1 MRREGVVLCCLLLA
15 GLCAGGEDGRPLVGT
30 RYGKLHGKTVTVK
43 ETDRQV
49 HAFYGVPFAKPP
61 VGPLRFAASGP
72 PESWNGVREA
82 TEPPPM
88 CLQNTEGME
97 MLIDLIKAKLKL
109 PPTSEDCLYLNVFTP
124 ADRGQNA
131 KLPVMV
137 FIHGGGLIMG
147 GAMMFEGSALSA
159 HENVIIVSIQ
169 YRLGIMGFLSSGDSQ
184 APGNYGFLDQVE
196 ALRWVQENIANFG
209 GDPDSVTI
217 FGESAGGVSVS
228 ALVLSP
234 LAKGLFHRAIAESG
248 VAILPGLVAKSA
260 EEASFVQNIIANIS
274 GCDLASLVDCMKAKS
289 EEEILSIS
297 AALKFVAPPATVD
310 GVFFPKPAEQ
320 ISAEKENNP
329 VPFIT
334 GVAEQEF
341 GWILLA
347 AMNVSGLE
355 EGMDRETVTTAL
367 LSNPLMRSLG
377 AAVIPLLVEEYL
389 GDETDPAEI
398 RNRFLDLC
406 GDFVFVMPALKTA
419 KYHRDSG
426 YPVYFYELRRR
437 PSLFKDI
444 KPDYVKADH
453 GDELFFVIGGPFLPD
468 DTLFS
473 GLTEEEEKVLSKN
486 MMKYWANFAR
496 TGDPNGPGL
505 AEWPRYDQD
514 EGYLQIDVH
523 PKQKAAQRLKD
534 TKYEFWNKI
543 LPEKIQ
549 KMAQEA
555 AEHGG
560 EDGRPLVGT
569 RYGKLL
575 GKMVTV
581 KETDRQVHAFYGVPF
596 AKPPVGPLRFAAS
609 GPPESWNGVK
619 EATEQPPMCLQNTEG
634 MEILIDLIK
643 AKLKLPPTSED
654 CLYLNVFTP
663 ADRGQNAKLPVMVFI
678 HGGGLIMGGA
688 MMFEGSA
695 LSAYENVIIVSIQYR
710 LGIMGF
716 LSSGDSQ
723 APGNYGFLDQVEA
736 LRWVQE
742 NIANFGGDPDSVTI
756 FGESAGGLS
765 VSALVLS
772 PLAKGLFHR
781 AIAESGVALL
791 PGLVAKSAEETSFV
805 RNIIANISGC
815 DLASLVD
822 CMKAKS
828 EEEILS
834 ISAALKFVVPPAT
847 VDGVFFPKPAE
858 QISAE
863 KENNPVPFITGVV
876 EQEFGWI
883 LLATMNAS
891 GLVEGMD
898 RETVTTALLSNP
910 LMGSLGAAVIPLL
923 VEEYLGDET
932 DPAEVR
938 DRFLDLCGDFV
949 FVMPA
954 LKTAKYH
961 RDSGYPVYFYEF
973 HRRPSLFKDIKPD
986 HVKADHGD
994 ELFFV
999 IGGPFLPDDTLFSGQ
1014 TEEGERVL
1022 SKNIMKYWAN
1032 FARTGD
1038 PNGPGLAEWPRYDQD
1053 EDYLQIDVHPKQKA
1067 AQRLKDTKYEFWN
1080 KILPE
1085 KIQKMA
1091 QEAAEHAGGED
1102 GRPLVGTRYGKLR
1115 GKTVKVKDTDREVHA
1130 FYGVPFAEPPVGP
1143 LRFAASGPPKA
1154 WNGVREATKQPPMCL
1169 QSTDIVKSM
1178 LETFR
1183 AKISPPATSE
1193 DCLYLNIFTPADRRQ
1208 DAKLP
1213 VMVFIHG
1220 GAFVIGGSFMFEGV
1234 ALSAHE
1240 NVIVVS
1246 IQYRLGIP
1254 GFFSSGDSQ
1263 APGNYGFLDQ
1273 VEALR
1278 WVKENIADFGG
1289 DRDSVTI
1296 FGESAGGMSVS
1307 ALVLSPLAKG
1317 LFHRAIAESG
1327 AALVPGMFTKSAE
1340 QTIFVRNIIANI
1352 SGCDGVSMVDCLK
1365 ALSEEEILSIS
1376 VAMHFITP
1384 PVTVD
1389 GVFLP
1394 KPAEQILAE
1403 KENNPVA
1410 FMTGV
1415 VEQECGW
1422 VLPSAMMNVS
1432 GLVEGLDRETVSSW
1446 LQSHPIMGSL
1456 GVAIPLLVEEYIG
1469 GEADPVKV
1477 RNRFLDLCGDIIFVM
1492 PALKTA
1498 KYHRDSGY
1506 PVYFYEFRRRPSL
1519 FKDTKPDFVK
1529 ADHGDEIYF
1538 VIGGPFLSDDILFS
1552 SQSEEDE
1559 KVLSKNVMKYWANF
1573 ARTGDPNGPG
1583 LANWP
1588 RYDQDEDYLQ
1598 IDIQPKQKAAQ
1609 RLKDAKYEFWTK
1621 ILPEKIQKISEEQ
1634 AEHSE
1639 L

>member
-1 MRREGVVLCCLLLA
+1 
-15 GLCAGGEDGRPLVGT
+15 GEDGRPLVGT

-72 PESWNGVREA
+72 PKSWNGVREA

-88 CLQNTEGME
+88 CLQSME
-97 MLIDLIKAKLKL
+97 AMGSLIDLIKAKLKL

-169 YRLGIMGFLSSGDSQ
+169 YRLGILGFLSSGDNQ

-217 FGESAGGVSVS
+217 FGESAGG
-228 ALVLSP
+228 
-234 LAKGLFHRAIAESG
+234 I
-248 VAILPGLVAKSA
+248 
-260 EEASFVQNIIANIS
+260 
-274 GCDLASLVDCMKAKS
+274 
-289 EEEILSIS
+289 
-297 AALKFVAPPATVD
+297 
-310 GVFFPKPAEQ
+310 
-320 ISAEKENNP
+320 
-329 VPFIT
+329 
-334 GVAEQEF
+334 
-341 GWILLA
+341 
-347 AMNVSGLE
+347 
-355 EGMDRETVTTAL
+355 
-367 LSNPLMRSLG
+367 
-377 AAVIPLLVEEYL
+377 
-389 GDETDPAEI
+389 
-398 RNRFLDLC
+398 
-406 GDFVFVMPALKTA
+406 
-419 KYHRDSG
+419 
-426 YPVYFYELRRR
+426 
-437 PSLFKDI
+437 
-444 KPDYVKADH
+444 
-453 GDELFFVIGGPFLPD
+453 
-468 DTLFS
+468 
-473 GLTEEEEKVLSKN
+473 
-486 MMKYWANFAR
+486 
-496 TGDPNGPGL
+496 
-505 AEWPRYDQD
+505 
-514 EGYLQIDVH
+514 
-523 PKQKAAQRLKD
+523 
-534 TKYEFWNKI
+534 
-543 LPEKIQ
+543 
-549 KMAQEA
+549 
-555 AEHGG
+555 
-560 EDGRPLVGT
+560 
-569 RYGKLL
+569 
-575 GKMVTV
+575 
-581 KETDRQVHAFYGVPF
+581 
-596 AKPPVGPLRFAAS
+596 
-609 GPPESWNGVK
+609 
-619 EATEQPPMCLQNTEG
+619 
-634 MEILIDLIK
+634 
-643 AKLKLPPTSED
+643 
-654 CLYLNVFTP
+654 
-663 ADRGQNAKLPVMVFI
+663 
-678 HGGGLIMGGA
+678 
-688 MMFEGSA
+688 
-695 LSAYENVIIVSIQYR
+695 
-710 LGIMGF
+710 
-716 LSSGDSQ
+716 
-723 APGNYGFLDQVEA
+723 
-736 LRWVQE
+736 
-742 NIANFGGDPDSVTI
+742 
-756 FGESAGGLS
+756 S

-791 PGLVAKSAEETSFV
+791 PGLVTKSAEETSFV

-834 ISAALKFVVPPAT
+834 ISASLKFVAPPAT
-847 VDGVFFPKPAE
+847 VDGVFLPNAAE
-858 QISAE
+858 QILAE
-863 KENNPVPFITGVV
+863 KEINPVPFITGVV

-883 LLATMNAS
+883 VPSAMNVS

-910 LMGSLGAAVIPLL
+910 LMRSLGAAVIPLL
-923 VEEYLGDET
+923 IEEYLGDET

-973 HRRPSLFKDIKPD
+973 HRRPSIFKDIKPD

-1014 TEEGERVL
+1014 TEEDEKVL

-1053 EDYLQIDVHPKQKA
+1053 EDYLQIDIHPKQKA

-1080 KILPE
+1080 KILPG

-1102 GRPLVGTRYGKLR
+1102 GRPLVGTRYGKLL
-1115 GKTVKVKDTDREVHA
+1115 GKTVKVKDTDRQVHA

-1143 LRFAASGPPKA
+1143 LRFAASGPPKG

-1169 QSTDIVKSM
+1169 QSTDIIKSM
-1178 LETFR
+1178 QKIFKAKLTF
-1183 AKISPPATSE
+1183 PATSE
-1193 DCLYLNIFTPADRRQ
+1193 DCLYLNIFTPADRGQ

-1220 GAFVIGGSFMFEGV
+1220 GAFAIGGAFMFEGV

-1254 GFFSSGDSQ
+1254 GFFRNTFGRYVKQSLYIELDLALFS
-1263 APGNYGFLDQ
+1263 YKLTFL
-1273 VEALR
+1273 
-1278 WVKENIADFGG
+1278 
-1289 DRDSVTI
+1289 
-1296 FGESAGGMSVS
+1296 
-1307 ALVLSPLAKG
+1307 
-1317 LFHRAIAESG
+1317 
-1327 AALVPGMFTKSAE
+1327 
-1340 QTIFVRNIIANI
+1340 
-1352 SGCDGVSMVDCLK
+1352 LK
-1365 ALSEEEILSIS
+1365 
-1376 VAMHFITP
+1376 HFLTP

-1403 KENNPVA
+1403 KENNPVE

-1422 VLPSAMMNVS
+1422 IIPS
-1432 GLVEGLDRETVSSW
+1432 
-1446 LQSHPIMGSL
+1446 GSL
-1456 GVAIPLLVEEYIG
+1456 GTAIPLLVEEYIG
-1469 GEADPVKV
+1469 DEADPAEV

-1506 PVYFYEFRRRPSL
+1506 PVYFYEFRHRPSL
-1519 FKDTKPDFVK
+1519 FKDIKPDFVK

-1552 SQSEEDE
+1552 GLSEEDE

-1583 LANWP
+1583 LAEWP

-1621 ILPEKIQKISEEQ
+1621 ILPEKIQKISEEK

>member
-1 MRREGVVLCCLLLA
+1 
-15 GLCAGGEDGRPLVGT
+15 GEDGRPLVGT

-72 PESWNGVREA
+72 PKSWNGVREA

-88 CLQNTEGME
+88 CLQSME
-97 MLIDLIKAKLKL
+97 AMGSLIDLIKAKLKL

-169 YRLGIMGFLSSGDSQ
+169 YRLGILGFLSSGDNQ

-217 FGESAGGVSVS
+217 FGESAGG
-228 ALVLSP
+228 
-234 LAKGLFHRAIAESG
+234 I
-248 VAILPGLVAKSA
+248 
-260 EEASFVQNIIANIS
+260 
-274 GCDLASLVDCMKAKS
+274 
-289 EEEILSIS
+289 
-297 AALKFVAPPATVD
+297 
-310 GVFFPKPAEQ
+310 
-320 ISAEKENNP
+320 
-329 VPFIT
+329 
-334 GVAEQEF
+334 
-341 GWILLA
+341 
-347 AMNVSGLE
+347 
-355 EGMDRETVTTAL
+355 
-367 LSNPLMRSLG
+367 
-377 AAVIPLLVEEYL
+377 
-389 GDETDPAEI
+389 
-398 RNRFLDLC
+398 
-406 GDFVFVMPALKTA
+406 
-419 KYHRDSG
+419 
-426 YPVYFYELRRR
+426 
-437 PSLFKDI
+437 
-444 KPDYVKADH
+444 
-453 GDELFFVIGGPFLPD
+453 
-468 DTLFS
+468 
-473 GLTEEEEKVLSKN
+473 
-486 MMKYWANFAR
+486 
-496 TGDPNGPGL
+496 
-505 AEWPRYDQD
+505 
-514 EGYLQIDVH
+514 
-523 PKQKAAQRLKD
+523 
-534 TKYEFWNKI
+534 
-543 LPEKIQ
+543 
-549 KMAQEA
+549 
-555 AEHGG
+555 
-560 EDGRPLVGT
+560 
-569 RYGKLL
+569 
-575 GKMVTV
+575 
-581 KETDRQVHAFYGVPF
+581 
-596 AKPPVGPLRFAAS
+596 
-609 GPPESWNGVK
+609 
-619 EATEQPPMCLQNTEG
+619 
-634 MEILIDLIK
+634 
-643 AKLKLPPTSED
+643 
-654 CLYLNVFTP
+654 
-663 ADRGQNAKLPVMVFI
+663 
-678 HGGGLIMGGA
+678 
-688 MMFEGSA
+688 
-695 LSAYENVIIVSIQYR
+695 
-710 LGIMGF
+710 
-716 LSSGDSQ
+716 
-723 APGNYGFLDQVEA
+723 
-736 LRWVQE
+736 
-742 NIANFGGDPDSVTI
+742 
-756 FGESAGGLS
+756 S

-791 PGLVAKSAEETSFV
+791 PGLVTKSAEETSFV

-834 ISAALKFVVPPAT
+834 ISASLKFVAPPAT
-847 VDGVFFPKPAE
+847 VDGVFLPNAAE
-858 QISAE
+858 QILAE
-863 KENNPVPFITGVV
+863 KEINPVPFITGVV

-883 LLATMNAS
+883 VPSAMNVS

-910 LMGSLGAAVIPLL
+910 LMRSLGAAVIPLL
-923 VEEYLGDET
+923 IEEYLGDET

-973 HRRPSLFKDIKPD
+973 HRRPSIFKDIKPD

-1014 TEEGERVL
+1014 TEEDEKVL

-1053 EDYLQIDVHPKQKA
+1053 EDYLQIDIHPKQKA

-1080 KILPE
+1080 KILPG

-1102 GRPLVGTRYGKLR
+1102 GRPLVGTRYGKLL
-1115 GKTVKVKDTDREVHA
+1115 GKTVKVKDTDRQVHA

-1143 LRFAASGPPKA
+1143 LRFAASGPPKG

-1169 QSTDIVKSM
+1169 QSTDIIKSM
-1178 LETFR
+1178 QKIFKAKLTF
-1183 AKISPPATSE
+1183 PATSE
-1193 DCLYLNIFTPADRRQ
+1193 DCLYLNIFTPADRGQ

-1220 GAFVIGGSFMFEGV
+1220 GAFAIGGAFMFEV
-1234 ALSAHE
+1234 
-1240 NVIVVS
+1240 
-1246 IQYRLGIP
+1246 P
-1254 GFFSSGDSQ
+1254 PGDS
-1263 APGNYGFLDQ
+1263 GILQ
-1273 VEALR
+1273 VTHHTHLSER
-1278 WVKENIADFGG
+1278 
-1289 DRDSVTI
+1289 SVGPEI
-1296 FGESAGGMSVS
+1296 LAAE
-1307 ALVLSPLAKG
+1307 VLGRS
-1317 LFHRAIAESG
+1317 FTFFIHNNAI
-1327 AALVPGMFTKSAE
+1327 LLL
-1340 QTIFVRNIIANI
+1340 QIIANI
-1352 SGCDGVSMVDCLK
+1352 SGCDVVSLVDCLK

-1376 VAMHFITP
+1376 AAMHFLTP

-1403 KENNPVA
+1403 KENNPVE

-1422 VLPSAMMNVS
+1422 IIPS
-1432 GLVEGLDRETVSSW
+1432 
-1446 LQSHPIMGSL
+1446 GSL
-1456 GVAIPLLVEEYIG
+1456 GTAIPLLVEEYIG
-1469 GEADPVKV
+1469 DEADPAEV

-1506 PVYFYEFRRRPSL
+1506 PVYFYEFRHRPSL
-1519 FKDTKPDFVK
+1519 FKDIKPDFVK

-1552 SQSEEDE
+1552 GLSEEDE

-1583 LANWP
+1583 LAEWP

-1621 ILPEKIQKISEEQ
+1621 ILPEKIQKISEEK